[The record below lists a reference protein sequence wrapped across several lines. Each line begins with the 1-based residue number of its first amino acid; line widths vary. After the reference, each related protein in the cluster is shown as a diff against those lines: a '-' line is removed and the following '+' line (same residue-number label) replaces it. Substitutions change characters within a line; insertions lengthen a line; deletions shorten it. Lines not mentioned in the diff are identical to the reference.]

1 MPLPREIEVEP
12 RRAFI
17 LERDTRSQEF
27 TSSSFFTLFQKFY
40 CVPWRKSLAE
50 EKKLEIVTT
59 WKLYKDENH
68 RMSRMAPRSGK
79 RHDVEEKS
87 SNRVARSSVHD
98 TVNFVSNIN
107 LFVEKKNNSFLPEKE
122 QNCCSFIYL
131 FVSVHPNCEP
141 PRYSIWK
148 SKQTD

>member
-1 MPLPREIEVEP
+1 MFRDE
-12 RRAFI
+12 RG
-17 LERDTRSQEF
+17 LE
-27 TSSSFFTLFQKFY
+27 
-40 CVPWRKSLAE
+40 E
-50 EKKLEIVTT
+50 EKKLETVTT

-107 LFVEKKNNSFLPEKE
+107 LFVEKKNNSFLAEKE

-141 PRYSIWK
+141 PRYSI
-148 SKQTD
+148 